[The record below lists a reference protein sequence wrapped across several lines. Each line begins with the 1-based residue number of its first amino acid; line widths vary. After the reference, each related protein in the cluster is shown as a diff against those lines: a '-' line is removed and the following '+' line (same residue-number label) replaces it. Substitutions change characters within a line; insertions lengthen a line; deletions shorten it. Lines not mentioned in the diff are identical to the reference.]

1 MRSALFCAV
10 IVAIGVG
17 RSLGA
22 DFFAT
27 SMEIVPNHLVPIQS
41 FLTGFPSD
49 YDKLLV
55 KHLIVTEGS
64 LGRMLVRPSFSAEFC
79 LSVDAEQVQKSDQES
94 SRSAASKEKG
104 EQDRYRITV
113 TTAAENIWYARARA
127 DGKPVHV
134 QIERTE
140 RKISRDLAVAIQ
152 RVWAK
157 ALLLT
162 RYPAYPEAGEVAV
175 EEEGCDGTTYQFSVH
190 ASGSGTMEGE
200 TWQPQQG
207 LPRQLTNIG
216 LDLVAFVRQ
225 DTKGKKMTEKEL
237 IDRLRKLE
245 STIPTPQR

>member
-1 MRSALFCAV
+1 MRSIAFWALISAL
-10 IVAIGVG
+10 GVG

-27 SMEIVPNHLVPIQS
+27 SMSIIPNHLVPINS
-41 FLTGFPSD
+41 FMTGYPNG
-49 YDKLLV
+49 YDVLLV
-55 KHLIVTEGS
+55 KHLFVTEGS
-64 LGRMLVRPSFSAEFC
+64 LGRMLVRPSFSPEFC
-79 LSVDAEQVQKSDQES
+79 LSVDAEQVKHSDQEG
-94 SRSAASKEKG
+94 SRSVASKEKV

-113 TTAAENIWYARARA
+113 TTAAENIWYARRRA

-134 QIERTE
+134 KIERTE

-175 EEEGCDGTTYQFSVH
+175 AEEGFDGTTYQFSVH

-200 TWQPQQG
+200 TWEPKQG
-207 LPRQLTNIG
+207 LPLQLTNIG
-216 LDLVAFVRQ
+216 LDLVAFARQ
-225 DTKGKKMTEKEL
+225 DAKGKKMTEKQF

-245 STIPTPQR
+245 SAIPTPQR